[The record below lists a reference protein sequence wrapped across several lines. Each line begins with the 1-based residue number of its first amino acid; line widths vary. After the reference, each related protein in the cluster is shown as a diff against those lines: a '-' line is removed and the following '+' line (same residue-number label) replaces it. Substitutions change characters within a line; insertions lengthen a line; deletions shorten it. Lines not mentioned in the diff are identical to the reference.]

1 VFHAVRPPTAE
12 ELQALLSR
20 IIRRIMQLL
29 TRKSY
34 LIEEQGMI
42 HLLIPDPDM
51 VIRIDTKA
59 ETVEALT
66 FQDTYT
72 YREVYPDRN
81 RVDLKAKKELN
92 EFLLQW
98 LTNLIDQ
105 GHRLAPVDT
114 TDNSPVT
121 DGITKG

>member
-1 VFHAVRPPTAE
+1 VFHAARAPTDG

-29 TRKSY
+29 TRKGY

-92 EFLLQW
+92 DPRQSRG
-98 LTNLIDQ
+98 LI
-105 GHRLAPVDT
+105 G
-114 TDNSPVT
+114 
-121 DGITKG
+121 